1 MWQRGLHYGSLVK
14 NPPAKVGDVD
24 LTPDPGGSHKLYST
38 AKPGRR
44 NHRVRAPEPGA
55 GTP

>member
-1 MWQRGLHYGSLVK
+1 MWQRGLRYGSLVK

-44 NHRVRAPEPGA
+44 NHRVRAPEPRA
-55 GTP
+55 GTT